1 MFINNTM
8 LLRMGVLME
17 LLGRKTL
24 LVSVFKDRGTRK
36 AKVVVSDGKGR
47 VFGLIK
53 PV

>member
-1 MFINNTM
+1 MLINNT
-8 LLRMGVLME
+8 LPLKMGVLMK

-36 AKVVVSDGKGR
+36 AKVIVSDGKGR
-47 VFGLIK
+47 VFGFIK